1 MTKRVSGRPVVSPEF
16 LHAMFGIAMTL
27 FSWYSPWAWPAWPA
41 LTALYLVDSSGDW
54 MEMEGNARA
63 AILVMLIVL
72 NVGVW
77 GGVSWVIVRL
87 IRSRSRRVGRV

>member
-1 MTKRVSGRPVVSPEF
+1 MKKRLSGRPVGSPEF
-16 LHAMFGIAMTL
+16 LHAMFGSAMTL

-41 LTALYLVDSSGDW
+41 LAALHLIDSRGDW

-63 AILVMLIVL
+63 GILVMLIVL

-77 GGVSWVIVRL
+77 GGVSWLLVRL
-87 IRSRSRRVGRV
+87 IRIPFATGHRK